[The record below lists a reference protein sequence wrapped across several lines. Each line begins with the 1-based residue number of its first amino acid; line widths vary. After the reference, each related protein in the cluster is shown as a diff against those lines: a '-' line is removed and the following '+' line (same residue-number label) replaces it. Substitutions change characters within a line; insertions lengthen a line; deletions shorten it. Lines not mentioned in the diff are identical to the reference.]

1 MDNNQS
7 TDSQSAQQH
16 SSALSYS
23 QPAQSSQYLG
33 QSART
38 HFLPELIRHS
48 PWLVLIGVWSF
59 LAAITTIAFF
69 SIAQVS
75 YVKQEEPEPT
85 PVETANPNTF
95 QTRNSRPWWLLGTV
109 ALIGAASSVVVAKW
123 VNSSGL
129 PKLRQR
135 VKFTAKRKL
144 TRRQQ
149 RKLLLQGKQPS
160 FTSLPIVPL
169 PAKTEPE
176 ITVLQPEE
184 NQSLQS
190 SESLVEKIP
199 PAEEKQALN
208 LEELHAVTVL
218 PPENNTFNSGEESLA
233 EKMDIRKHLPLSA
246 ILDEPYLERGVRKE

>member
-23 QPAQSSQYLG
+23 QPAQSSQHLG
-33 QSART
+33 QSARKN
-38 HFLPELIRHS
+38 FLPELIRHS

-69 SIAQVS
+69 SITQVS
-75 YVKQEEPEPT
+75 NLKQEEPEPT

-95 QTRNSRPWWLLGTV
+95 QTRSSRPWWLLGTV
-109 ALIGAASSVVVAKW
+109 ALIGAAGSVVIAKW
-123 VNSSGL
+123 VKSSSGL

-135 VKFTAKRKL
+135 AKFTAKRKL

-149 RKLLLQGKQPS
+149 RKILQGKQPS

-190 SESLVEKIP
+190 SESLVEKMP
-199 PAEEKQALN
+199 PAEEKQLLN
-208 LEELHAVTVL
+208 LEQLHAVTVL
-218 PPENNTFNSGEESLA
+218 PPENNTLNSGEESLA
-233 EKMDIRKHLPLSA
+233 EKMDIRKHLPLST
-246 ILDEPYLERGVRKE
+246 ILGETYQE

>member
-7 TDSQSAQQH
+7 TDSQGAQH

-23 QPAQSSQYLG
+23 QPAQSSQHLG
-33 QSART
+33 QSARKN
-38 HFLPELIRHS
+38 FLPELIRHS

-59 LAAITTIAFF
+59 LAAVITIAFF
-69 SIAQVS
+69 SITQVS
-75 YVKQEEPEPT
+75 NLKQEEPEPT
-85 PVETANPNTF
+85 PVETASPNTF

-109 ALIGAASSVVVAKW
+109 TLIGAASSIIVAKW
-123 VNSSGL
+123 VKSSSGL

-135 VKFTAKRKL
+135 IKFTAKRKL

-149 RKLLLQGKQPS
+149 RKLLQGKQPS

-199 PAEEKQALN
+199 PVEEKQLLN
-208 LEELHAVTVL
+208 LEQLHAVTVL
-218 PPENNTFNSGEESLA
+218 PPENNTLNSGEESLA
-233 EKMDIRKHLPLSA
+233 EKMDIRKHLSLSA
-246 ILDEPYLERGVRKE
+246 ILGETYPERGVRKE